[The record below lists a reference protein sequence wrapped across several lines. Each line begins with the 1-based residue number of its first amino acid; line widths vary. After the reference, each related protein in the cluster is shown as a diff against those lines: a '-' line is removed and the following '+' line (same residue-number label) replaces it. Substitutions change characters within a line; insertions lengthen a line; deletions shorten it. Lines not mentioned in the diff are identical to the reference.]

1 MLPGMELTLIA
12 LGANVADPVRTLPM
26 AWRAVV
32 AELGLVR
39 PRLSRVWRSRPAEQ
53 ANGPRFANAVGLGY
67 TSADP
72 ATLLAQLH
80 AIEAAFGR
88 DRAREGHHGSRA
100 LDLDLL
106 AVGQLR
112 REEPTLTLPHPR
124 IADRDFVLVPLLELL
139 PQWIEPRSGRSA
151 AALLHALAPAE
162 RTLPKEPT

>member
-1 MLPGMELTLIA
+1 MLTDMELTLIA
-12 LGANVADPVRTLPM
+12 LGANVADPVSTLPT

-32 AELGLVR
+32 AQLGLTR
-39 PRLSRVWRSRPAEQ
+39 PRLSRVRCSRPAED
-53 ANGPRFANAVGLGY
+53 AKGPRFANAVGLGY

-106 AVGQLR
+106 AVGRLR

-124 IADRDFVLVPLLELL
+124 IGDRDFVLAPLLELL
-139 PQWIEPRSGRSA
+139 PHWIEPRSGQPA
-151 AALLHALAPAE
+151 ATLLRALAPAA